1 MERKFLESLK
11 VGEESLSKEVVDSIM
26 AEHGKTFKEK
36 DEKLATL
43 TTEKEG
49 LSAQLVELNTKVKEL
64 SGIDAE
70 KLKDEIKTL
79 NDKYENDT
87 KDLQTKL
94 SKQNYDFKVKE
105 LTTGL
110 KFSSESAKKAFI
122 ADLTAKELKLEED
135 KILGFDDFVKSYQE
149 SDPNAFTKEE
159 DKKSDDGFRANTGDD
174 HGKAPSNTIVSLK
187 DAVKE
192 KYDN

>member
-11 VGEESLSKEVVDSIM
+11 VGEETLTKEVVDSIM
-26 AEHGKTFKEK
+26 SEYGKSFKEK
-36 DEKLATL
+36 DEKIQSL

-49 LSAQLVELNTKVKEL
+49 LSTQLVELNTKVKEL

-87 KDLQTKL
+87 KELNQKL

-105 LTTGL
+105 LTSGL

-122 ADLTAKELKLEED
+122 ADLSTKELKLEED
-135 KILGFDDFVKSYQE
+135 KLLGYDDYVKSYQE
-149 SDPNAFTKEE
+149 SDPNAFAKEE
-159 DKKSDDGFRANTGDD
+159 APAGIPANTGGEHGTQPTDD
-174 HGKAPSNTIVSLK
+174 
-187 DAVKE
+187 DAKINAIMGI
-192 KYDN
+192 K

>member
-1 MERKFLESLK
+1 MLINKPDLY
-11 VGEESLSKEVVDSIM
+11 
-26 AEHGKTFKEK
+26 
-36 DEKLATL
+36 
-43 TTEKEG
+43 
-49 LSAQLVELNTKVKEL
+49 QLVELNTKEL
-64 SGIDAE
+64 SSIDAD
-70 KLKDEIKTL
+70 KLKEIKTL

-87 KDLQTKL
+87 KDLNTKL
-94 SKQNYDFKVKE
+94 SKQSYDFKVKE

-159 DKKSDDGFRANTGDD
+159 AKKPDDGFRANTGDD

-192 KYDN
+192 KIR

>member
-1 MERKFLESLK
+1 MK
-11 VGEESLSKEVVDSIM
+11 
-26 AEHGKTFKEK
+26 
-36 DEKLATL
+36 KLATL

-64 SGIDAE
+64 SSIDAD

-87 KDLQTKL
+87 KDLNTKL
-94 SKQNYDFKVKE
+94 SKQSYDFKVKE

-135 KILGFDDFVKSYQE
+135 NILGFDDFVKSYQE

-159 DKKSDDGFRANTGDD
+159 DGVTVNTGGEHQNKLPDD
-174 HGKAPSNTIVSLK
+174 
-187 DAVKE
+187 DAKINAIMGL
-192 KYDN
+192 D